1 MSRLLSVRAD
11 CMLGLVLCALAL
23 SPPPA
28 AARPMWTTPQPP
40 RVVVGYQNS
49 TQPGRAAALHIVVLE
64 GEDAVNIVQQRT
76 AVAPIVEVRD
86 RNDQPVAGAVV
97 RFAIRTGRA
106 TFRGARTLSVT
117 TNAAGRA
124 VAEGLVP
131 TGNGPLQIAAT
142 ASWQGQTATITI
154 AQSNVATAAQAA
166 ASATSATGTSAG
178 AASGAGTGA
187 GAGAG
192 TAAAT
197 GAAVAGAAA
206 GTAAGVAAGA
216 GAAAGAAAGISTTA
230 LVVGGGAAVAAGAV
244 VVTKV
249 ATGNNSAV
257 AGTAAGAT
265 ATVSGTFTGQTLVL
279 PPPGGPQ
286 NCAYT
291 TSNDGTLT
299 MQYNESGG
307 AVTGTATI
315 KAKWAVIA
323 SPCGGSLGTFFDGS
337 LSNIPLSGSPATL
350 TFTRSDTGTGA
361 NNVTVTHAYTFTG
374 SLANGIV
381 TGTLTYTYRGV
392 LPNGAAEGGS
402 TQMPV
407 TLR

>member
-178 AASGAGTGA
+178 AASGAGA

-197 GAAVAGAAA
+197 GAAV
-206 GTAAGVAAGA
+206 A

-249 ATGNNSAV
+249 ATGNSSAA
-257 AGTAAGAT
+257 AGTAAGGT